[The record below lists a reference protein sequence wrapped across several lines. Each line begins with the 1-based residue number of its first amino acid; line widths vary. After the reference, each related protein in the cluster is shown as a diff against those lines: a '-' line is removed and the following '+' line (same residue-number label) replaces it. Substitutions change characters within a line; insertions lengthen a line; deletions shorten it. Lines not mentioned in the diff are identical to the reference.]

1 MPQQKTHISCVFD
14 VFVPWRYVSH
24 VFFPFQMDRVCKTT
38 SCPQDLFGGV
48 GAPCSSSLA
57 GPERLDQ
64 IFIQEIIRNPWQALQ
79 WFPPTIME
87 VENESLQNA
96 SFRNNRSIF
105 HSIILG
111 GRMPFVYLWCLLS
124 DCSWGCLKPLF
135 ISIPTPMVAQH
146 CTTTP
151 AKCIPRGAMQSYNE
165 NECLVA
171 REMPTR
177 MLQMKH
183 LKVATRKK
191 YWSGNQSLLLG

>member
-1 MPQQKTHISCVFD
+1 M
-14 VFVPWRYVSH
+14 
-24 VFFPFQMDRVCKTT
+24 CKTT

-64 IFIQEIIRNPWQALQ
+64 IFIREILEKLSNKFLPQSWKWRMGPSK
-79 WFPPTIME
+79 TILFETIGPFSTPIM
-87 VENESLQNA
+87 
-96 SFRNNRSIF
+96 
-105 HSIILG
+105 G
-111 GRMPFVYLWCLLS
+111 GMVPFVYLWCLLS

-135 ISIPTPMVAQH
+135 ISIPTSMVAQH
-146 CTTTP
+146 CTTNP

-183 LKVATRKK
+183 LKVATKI
-191 YWSGNQSLLLG
+191 Y